1 MLTSKQK
8 VPEKVA
14 ESFNSIE
21 TILISIK
28 PKVNDSRRRTWS
40 SICTELQQLASL
52 AESIT
57 RQRPRSNKEWAHIA
71 DTLDRE
77 GVELWNASARI
88 REANDDESL
97 AVSAALRLAGFRLV
111 EAGLQ
116 QKPDVETL
124 IHVLQLASKAG
135 ASLSATGSH
144 ALAASVLS
152 SAAKYEEALKK
163 TDALENANSQARV
176 HAIVV
181 YHCSRMEA
189 VRPPLCRVESI
200 SLRISVLERGK

>member
-1 MLTSKQK
+1 
-8 VPEKVA
+8 
-14 ESFNSIE
+14 
-21 TILISIK
+21 ILISIK

-77 GVELWNASARI
+77 GKTGVELWNASARI

-116 QKPDVETL
+116 QKPDVESAPF
-124 IHVLQLASKAG
+124 H
-135 ASLSATGSH
+135 SLCDARSH
-144 ALAASVLS
+144 
-152 SAAKYEEALKK
+152 
-163 TDALENANSQARV
+163 
-176 HAIVV
+176 
-181 YHCSRMEA
+181 
-189 VRPPLCRVESI
+189 
-200 SLRISVLERGK
+200 